1 MKKFWQKLKKRWGI
15 ESDLQV
21 VIILVVFSL
30 TGFSFLFINPLID
43 ELLGISDEDPFW
55 LKALVFMVIVLPVY
69 NLLLIIWGTLLGQYT
84 FFKHFI
90 IKFFSRLL
98 FIKSRKKRPD

>member
-15 ESDLQV
+15 ENDWQV
-21 VIILVVFSL
+21 AVILLVFTL

-43 ELLGISDEDPFW
+43 RLLGLTEEDPFW
-55 LKALVFMVIVLPVY
+55 IKVVVFVIITLPVY
-69 NLLLIIWGTLLGQYT
+69 NILLIIWGTLLGQYK
-84 FFKHFI
+84 FFKNFI

-98 FIKSRKKRPD
+98 FMKFKQ